1 MFLFLLYLVRNLS
14 DSDPLVTQEL
24 VDKIN
29 NNPKSTFKAKLYPK
43 FAKLTVG
50 DAKKFLS
57 PVRPS
62 PVKKGS
68 AYPIGADETKYKD
81 NYVAIKFEN
90 QPDQAQY
97 TAPVYDVSNLC
108 SSWAPAATSAVSL
121 SVSRWANR
129 FINFSLQ
136 YVLDCD
142 LLGDACMERPSLSS
156 YALFWHNKIPEAVRW
171 DQPGTANSGRT
182 SPLHAPVAELTS
194 EICAKD
200 DSDPGCYPGTSGCSR
215 SYALTGSCNPGD
227 TEATCPIYYLYNWR
241 WIKSHLFEVGPV
253 TSSILVYNSLFTYTG
268 GDDGNDVYGV
278 LESDSEP
285 LGMLDV
291 TIIGWGQYS
300 SKVEVDPTESKNR
313 WWWVIP
319 HLGDDFGVQM
329 NVDEPKDDST
339 DPAAK
344 TITVTSGSTE
354 TEGNH
359 NRGFM
364 KFNRRFDDC
373 LIESQAVGAVPYNF
387 IPSEKQT

>member
-1 MFLFLLYLVRNLS
+1 MLFFFTIFAKTLS

-29 NNPKSTFKAKLYPK
+29 ANPNSSFKAKLYPQ
-43 FAKLTVG
+43 FAKMTRG
-50 DAKKFLS
+50 DAKRFLS
-57 PVRPS
+57 PVKPS

-68 AYPIGADETKYKD
+68 AYPIGANEADYQD
-81 NYVAIKFEN
+81 NYLAINFTNNQEN
-90 QPDQAQY
+90 QDIQV
-97 TAPVYDVSNLC
+97 PVYDVKNLC
-108 SSWAPAATSAVSL
+108 SSWAPAVTSAVSL

-142 LLGDACMERPSLSS
+142 LLGDACVERPSLSAYS
-156 YALFWHNKIPEAVRW
+156 LFWHYKIPENTRW
-171 DQPGTANSGRT
+171 DQPGSDTSGRE
-182 SPLHAPVAELTS
+182 SPLQAPVSSLTS

-200 DSDPGCYPGTSGCSR
+200 DGCYPGTSGCSR

-227 TEATCPIYYLYNWR
+227 SEATCPIYFLYNWR

-253 TSSILVYNSLFTYTG
+253 TSSILVYSSLFTYSEG
-268 GDDGNDVYGV
+268 VYSCEGDTA
-278 LESDSEP
+278 EP

-291 TIIGWGQYS
+291 TIIGWGQ
-300 SKVEVDPTESKNR
+300 VDGLSDATDQTETKQR

-319 HLGDDFGVQM
+319 HLGTEFGISV
-329 NVDEPKDDST
+329 N
-339 DPAAK
+339 
-344 TITVTSGSTE
+344 STE
-354 TEGNH
+354 VGVRVNNNGN
-359 NRGFM
+359 GFM

-387 IPSEKQT
+387 VPGTSQSTE